1 MLRAATMN
9 TTPRR
14 GKRWRTVNA
23 VAVTAATWPLGNT
36 LDTIPYCPRTQKFVL
51 RKKGWI
57 RGPGES

>member
-1 MLRAATMN
+1 
-9 TTPRR
+9 
-14 GKRWRTVNA
+14 